1 MQAPDVTAHAPHA
14 TRLVIDQTIA
24 KPSPSTSMAGW
35 PTRIWPPAALV
46 AVAAPF
52 LIAPS
57 LLPSISFLNQ
67 TMALFGWG
75 LWLVLLAGALPQPA
89 PARWPAGLRS
99 LLAAF
104 AILGASAIAGPWWT
118 ALPTSIS
125 LSALAMLCAAA
136 IAAIAGTAVQQAGQG
151 ALAFRAL
158 CIALM
163 VAGLASA
170 AIALIQTYAPQWAD
184 GYWVAERS
192 VDGRAI
198 GNIRQSNQLGTL
210 LLWAMAAAVWLGEAR
225 VLRRPIAI
233 FFALLMVFALVL
245 TGSRAGL
252 VGAVMLALWG
262 LLDARLACTTRAAM
276 LLAPVAYGLFF
287 YGASAWAQYSQ
298 QVFAVA
304 GRLGTGA
311 DTQSVGL
318 RMGLWSNTLE
328 LIRAHPWLGVGFGEF
343 NFAWSLTPFPQ
354 RTVGFADHSHN
365 LPLQFLAELGLPLG
379 ATVLALL
386 GWALWSAGQN
396 CSKSAV
402 DHGAASPL
410 RAALFMVLLVLVHSL
425 LDYPLWY
432 AYFLLPAAFAFGLC
446 LGGTATADT
455 ASAGPLQHARP
466 SFKLGP
472 AALVMLLGTAFSIYD
487 YHRIVA
493 LTSPKENAVPL
504 VERIAA
510 ARSSVYYGHH
520 AEYAMTLVSKDDLEV
535 LLAAQRAAHLV
546 LDNRL
551 LQAWATALS
560 AIGDTERAKYVAQ
573 RLKEFHHG
581 SQSEPFFAPC
591 IDPGVAAANKP
602 FQCTAPQ
609 RSFTFADFR

>member
-1 MQAPDVTAHAPHA
+1 MTLIEQA
-14 TRLVIDQTIA
+14 IA
-24 KPSPSTSMAGW
+24 DPMPTSSMADW
-35 PTRIWPPAALV
+35 RARIWPGAALV

-57 LLPSISFLNQ
+57 LLPSVSYLNQ

-75 LWLVLLAGALPQPA
+75 LWLVLLAGALPQSS

-125 LSALAMLCAAA
+125 LSGLGMVCAAA
-136 IAAIAGTAVQQAGQG
+136 LAAIAGTAIQQAGYG
-151 ALAFRAL
+151 TLAFRAI
-158 CIALM
+158 CMALL
-163 VAGLASA
+163 AAALAST
-170 AIALIQTYAPQWAD
+170 AIAFIQTYAPQWAD
-184 GYWVAERS
+184 GYWVAQRS
-192 VDGRAI
+192 EDGRAI

-210 LLWAMAAAVWLGEAR
+210 LLWGMAAVAWLVEAR
-225 VLRRPIAI
+225 VLRRSLAI
-233 FFALLMVFALVL
+233 TFAFVMMFALVL

-252 VGAVMLALWG
+252 VGVAMVALWG
-262 LLDARLACTTRAAM
+262 LLDARLARSTRAAM

-304 GRLGTGA
+304 GRLGAGA

-318 RMGLWSNTLE
+318 RLGLWSNTLD
-328 LIRAHPWLGVGFGEF
+328 LIRAHPWFGVGFGEF

-354 RTVGFADHSHN
+354 RTLGFADHSHN
-365 LPLQFLAELGLPLG
+365 LPLQLMVELGLPLG
-379 ATVLALL
+379 LTVLALL

-396 CSKSAV
+396 CSKSKV
-402 DHGAASPL
+402 DDDGGSTL
-410 RAALFMVLLVLVHSL
+410 RTALFMVLLVMVHSL

-432 AYFLLPAAFAFGLC
+432 AYFLLPATFAFGLC

-455 ASAGPLQHARP
+455 AGSRPIQPTSP

-472 AALVMLLGTAFSIYD
+472 AALALLLGTAFSIYD
-487 YHRIVA
+487 YHRISA
-493 LTSPKENAVPL
+493 LSSPTEKAAPL

-510 ARSSVYYGHH
+510 ARSSVFYGHH

-535 LLAAQRAAHLV
+535 LLAAQRASHLV
-546 LDNRL
+546 LDYHL

-560 AIGDTERAKYVAQ
+560 AIGDIERARYVAQ
-573 RLKEFHHG
+573 RLKEF
-581 SQSEPFFAPC
+581 SLAPQSERFFAPC
-591 IDPGVAAANKP
+591 HDPGVATENKP
-602 FQCTAPQ
+602 FQCSAPQ
-609 RSFTFADFR
+609 RRFTFADFR